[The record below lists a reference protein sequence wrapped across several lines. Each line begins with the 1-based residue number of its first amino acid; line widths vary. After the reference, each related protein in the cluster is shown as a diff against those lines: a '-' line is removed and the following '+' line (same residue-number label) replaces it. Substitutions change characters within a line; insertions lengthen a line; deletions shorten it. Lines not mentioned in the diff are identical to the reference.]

1 MATKPYFLW
10 GDTHA
15 SSAAASD
22 SDVAVVFG
30 GSSAPETAL
39 LAAASA
45 TALGDTAVVSPD
57 LGAAA
62 AAVARPRLRRNSSGP
77 AGKQQ
82 PGAGGGGAKKP
93 PQRGLGVAELE
104 RLRCGVD
111 PLRELSAV
119 VMDAAAGAQGH
130 PLLHYHHGHHH
141 HLQMPP
147 SAFDSAAA
155 GGARYCSQL
164 LGPAPPPPPVCF
176 FHPPAGAAGG
186 GQIAPLVAPE
196 QQYLR
201 DRWGRMGG
209 FAPSG
214 NGSGGGADHQPQ
226 LLPAPLAPEHPSSQN
241 TIWRPAASSSCCLHT
256 GHRCDLC
263 CRRMRA
269 LTERGALAPTPPPSP
284 NAGPNTNGAM
294 PDYSIYDLAA
304 AMATARQVISDE
316 ISRLVH
322 SSARPQDAVFAC
334 ESCSICG
341 VRPAQGDAFLA
352 MERKGGASVAE
363 APAKKEVREIEFF
376 PAASAHH
383 TGGGGRVSSFP
394 DESELAV
401 PFCPYGAAAGRS
413 APQLDLSLRL

>member
-45 TALGDTAVVSPD
+45 TALSAGIENPAPD

-304 AMATARQVISDE
+304 AMATARQEGRSV
-316 ISRLVH
+316 
-322 SSARPQDAVFAC
+322 A
-334 ESCSICG
+334 
-341 VRPAQGDAFLA
+341 
-352 MERKGGASVAE
+352 ASVAE